1 MNRYAEPLEADLHR
15 YYHVDLLDLYRPGS
29 HVSLRKLGV
38 LISYLPPES
47 ATATAIR
54 NWVAEH
60 GGVET
65 AGPAPE
71 PAKGQWDLTQLLLG
85 GVIDELRW
93 FRYEFRQVN
102 SKQPGEAP
110 PQVERPGVEVTVRKR
125 MTVIGRNFLEE
136 QRRKH
141 EEAIARGE

>member
-1 MNRYAEPLEADLHR
+1 MNRYAEPLEADLQR
-15 YYHVDLLDLYRPGS
+15 YYTLDLLDLYRPGS
-29 HVSLRKLGV
+29 RLSLRKLGV

-60 GGVET
+60 GGSEPN
-65 AGPAPE
+65 GPAPD
-71 PAKGQWDLTQLLLG
+71 PTKGQWDLTQLLLG

-93 FRYEFRQVN
+93 FRYEYRSVN
-102 SKQPGEAP
+102 SNQPGQAP
-110 PQVERPGVEVTVRKR
+110 PQVERPGVKVEKR
-125 MTVIGRNFLEE
+125 RGMTVTGRNFLEE